1 LDFNFNKKKIFMNKI
16 LLTIGLLL
24 LSHICLGQSEI
35 ETLEKMYKMT
45 LDKRASEGESQEK
58 VWEYYTYLK
67 QKVRDKRDKITDD
80 EFISVNKFIEMGW
93 SQIKRAIKENFGGSY
108 SAFLRA
114 NQEFLEDYKEDN
126 IERLYKFIYN

>member
-1 LDFNFNKKKIFMNKI
+1 MNKL

-114 NQEFLEDYKEDN
+114 NREFLEDYKEDN

>member
-1 LDFNFNKKKIFMNKI
+1 MNKI